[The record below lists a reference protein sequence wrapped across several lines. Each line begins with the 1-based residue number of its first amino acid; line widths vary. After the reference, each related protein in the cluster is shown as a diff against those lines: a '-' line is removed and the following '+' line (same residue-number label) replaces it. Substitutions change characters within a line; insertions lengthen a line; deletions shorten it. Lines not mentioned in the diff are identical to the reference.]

1 MAALLARLNEDLV
14 EAQKSRDDVKVA
26 TLRFLLSQ
34 IHNAKIAKG
43 GELSDQEVE
52 IEIIREAKR
61 HGESIRAYEDGN
73 RQDLVEK
80 EKAELIVLQNY
91 APAPLT
97 DEELSN
103 FVKEAIMAINAR
115 GIEDMGRVVKA
126 VLSSAGPK
134 ADGAKVAEIAKQLL
148 AGPSNQ

>member
-1 MAALLARLNEDLV
+1 MAALLSRLNEELV
-14 EAQKSRDDVKVA
+14 EAQKSRNDVKVA

-61 HGESIRAYEDGN
+61 HGESIKAYEAGN
-73 RQDLVEK
+73 RPDLVEK
-80 EKAELIVLQNY
+80 EKAELMVLQNY
-91 APAPLT
+91 APSPLT
-97 DEELSN
+97 DEELTN
-103 FVKEAIMAINAR
+103 FVKEAIVAINAQ

-126 VLSSAGPK
+126 VISSAGPK
-134 ADGAKVAEIAKQLL
+134 ADGAKVAELARQLL
-148 AGPSNQ
+148 TAAPQQ